1 MVDAAGR
8 DEVKLQAALSKV
20 DEAIRLNPDNDDA
33 MLLKDRIQTSVGGKA
48 AVVLSSGDE
57 AKYQQAITE
66 LQNNNIVTAN
76 ALVEQLLQKPSNKR
90 SSKILD
96 LQKKI
101 KALL

>member
-1 MVDAAGR
+1 
-8 DEVKLQAALSKV
+8 
-20 DEAIRLNPDNDDA
+20 
-33 MLLKDRIQTSVGGKA
+33 MLMKDRIQTSIGGKA
-48 AVVLSSGDE
+48 AVVLSSEDE

-76 ALVEQLLQKPSNKR
+76 ALVEQLLQKPSNR
-90 SSKILD
+90 HSSKILD